1 MCNKGSKSWSW
12 VPSLYF
18 AEGLPYVLVMEVSV
32 IMYKNLGLSNLEI
45 ALYTSWLYLPWV
57 IKPLWSPVV
66 DVLKTKRWWVTVTQ
80 SLIAVCLAGLAYF
93 IPSSYFVQSTLA
105 MFWLIAFASATHDVA
120 ADGFYMI
127 ALTEEKQSFFV
138 GIRNTFY
145 RIALVT
151 GQGLVVMLA
160 GLLANKPG
168 GDFSFAWSTVF
179 FAVAALFGIIAVYHA
194 VVLPKVE
201 ERREDKDAL
210 VKTSDL
216 FVSFF
221 KKKNIVVALFFIL
234 LFRLGEGQLGKMA
247 KIFLLDSQ
255 GEGGLGLTTEDSG
268 LIYGTCGTIAL
279 LLGGIIGG
287 IAVSLHGL
295 KRWILVMALAMNVP
309 DLIYVF
315 FAMFQPDNIWQIA
328 GGVVLEQFG
337 YGFGYTAFTLYL
349 IYFSQGEYKTGHYA
363 LCTGLMAMGMMLA
376 GLVSGYAQKWLGYE
390 LFFIWVC
397 VCTIPGIIL
406 IKYLDIP
413 ENFGR
418 KAEQTEQK

>member
-1 MCNKGSKSWSW
+1 MRNKGSKSWSW

-160 GLLANKPG
+160 GLLANKHG
-168 GDFSFAWSTVF
+168 GDFSFAWSFVF
-179 FAVAALFGIIAVYHA
+179 FAVAALFGVIAVYHA

-247 KIFLLDSQ
+247 KTFLLDSQ

-315 FAMFQPDNIWQIA
+315 FSMFQPDNIWLIA

-376 GLVSGYAQKWLGYE
+376 GLVSGYAQEWLGYE

-413 ENFGR
+413 EGFGR
-418 KAEQTEQK
+418 KAEHPEQK

>member
-1 MCNKGSKSWSW
+1 MRNKGSKSWSW

-418 KAEQTEQK
+418 KAEQPEQK

>member
-1 MCNKGSKSWSW
+1 MRNKGSKSWSW

-413 ENFGR
+413 EGFGR
-418 KAEQTEQK
+418 KAELPEQK

>member
-1 MCNKGSKSWSW
+1 MRNKGSKSWSW

-160 GLLANKPG
+160 GLLAKKHG
-168 GDFSFAWSTVF
+168 GDFSFAWSIVF

-247 KIFLLDSQ
+247 KTFLLDSQ
-255 GEGGLGLTTEDSG
+255 GEGGLGLTTEDFG

-413 ENFGR
+413 EKFGR
-418 KAEQTEQK
+418 KAELPEQK

>member
-1 MCNKGSKSWSW
+1 MRNKGSKSWSW

-105 MFWLIAFASATHDVA
+105 IFWLIAFASATHDVA

-160 GLLANKPG
+160 GLLAKKHG
-168 GDFSFAWSTVF
+168 DDFSFAWSAVF

-247 KIFLLDSQ
+247 KTFLLDGQ
-255 GEGGLGLTTEDSG
+255 GEGGLGLTTEDFG

-390 LFFIWVC
+390 FFFIWVC

-418 KAEQTEQK
+418 KAEQPERK

>member
-1 MCNKGSKSWSW
+1 MRSKGSKSWSW

-105 MFWLIAFASATHDVA
+105 IFWLIAFASATHDVA

-160 GLLANKPG
+160 GLLANKHG
-168 GDFSFAWSTVF
+168 GDFSFAWSSVF

-201 ERREDKDAL
+201 ERREDKDVL

-247 KIFLLDSQ
+247 KTFLLDGQ
-255 GEGGLGLTTEDSG
+255 GEGGLGLTTEDFG

-295 KRWILVMALAMNVP
+295 KRWILVMALAMNIP

-315 FAMFQPDNIWQIA
+315 FAMFQPDNIWLIS

-376 GLVSGYAQKWLGYE
+376 GLVSGYAQEWLGYE

-418 KAEQTEQK
+418 KAEQPEPK

>member
-418 KAEQTEQK
+418 KAEQPEQK

>member
-418 KAEQTEQK
+418 KAELPEQK

>member
-80 SLIAVCLAGLAYF
+80 SLIAVCLAGLVYF

>member
-1 MCNKGSKSWSW
+1 MRNKGSKSWSW

-413 ENFGR
+413 EGFGR

>member
-1 MCNKGSKSWSW
+1 MRNKGSKSWSW

-376 GLVSGYAQKWLGYE
+376 GLVSGYAQEWLGYE
-390 LFFIWVC
+390 FFFIWVC

-413 ENFGR
+413 EGFGR
-418 KAEQTEQK
+418 KAEQPEQK